1 MLKSLVKGLFGRLL
15 GYGGLPLGFWLL
27 REAFIEV
34 NYPLGFL
41 GGLAILASMHMIVV
55 ARSPRRNPDQDQLS
69 NTELSKTEEV
79 DPGDSLDGGNK
90 SDKLPP

>member
-15 GYGGLPLGFWLL
+15 GYGGLVLGFWLL

-34 NYPLGFL
+34 NYPLGVL
-41 GGLAILASMHMIVV
+41 GGLAILAGMRMIVV
-55 ARSPRRNPDQDQLS
+55 ARRPRVGATQDQNPS
-69 NTELSKTEEV
+69 NELSKTEE
-79 DPGDSLDGGNK
+79 DDSGDSLDGSNE